1 MDKDRKQQQINK
13 STQEQPKVKRI
24 MSPAISFMS
33 VKDER
38 KCLNQIRKSEDQI
51 DNDFRLWNGI
61 KAVDFALMYTLSHH
75 LKRKTK
81 GKPHTQLVSLTEKII
96 DSLVTSNNESEK
108 KK

>member
-1 MDKDRKQQQINK
+1 MEKDTKSINPK
-13 STQEQPKVKRI
+13 SINEQKIKRV

-38 KCLNQIRKSEDQI
+38 KCLNQIRKCEDQI
-51 DNDFRLWNGI
+51 DNEYKLWNGI

-81 GKPHTQLVSLTEKII
+81 GKPHTQLISLTEKII
-96 DSLVTSNNESEK
+96 DSLVTSNIESDK